1 MPPCPCCPPV
11 SGIARRAFSS
21 ASRRAFL
28 ATAFAAATLPAVA
41 SAAGGPPH
49 TSLTADQALARLLEG
64 NERHLAGAT
73 LRGLPDAARTT
84 LLTTG
89 QAPFAAILG
98 CADSRATPEL
108 LFQLG
113 LGELF
118 VVRNAGNIADTG
130 AIGSVEYAVA
140 ALGVPLVMVLG
151 HESCGAAGAALGI
164 AQQDPALPGRV
175 REMVL
180 PMLPAA
186 LAALRQGGDVLDGTV
201 RGNAIAMAARLVA
214 ESPVIG
220 PAVAGGRVK
229 VVAAR
234 FDLDEQ
240 RVQLL

>member
-1 MPPCPCCPPV
+1 MLACPRCPPTQ
-11 SGIARRAFSS
+11 GTA
-21 ASRRAFL
+21 RRAFL
-28 ATAFAAATLPAVA
+28 ATAFAALTLP
-41 SAAGGPPH
+41 SAARALGGLAP
-49 TSLTADQALARLLEG
+49 TSLTPDQALARLMEG
-64 NERHLAGAT
+64 NQRHLAGAV
-73 LRGLPDAARTT
+73 LRGLPDAAQ
-84 LLTTG
+84 LHSITTG

-108 LFQLG
+108 LFQAG
-113 LGELF
+113 LGEVF

-130 AIGSVEYAVA
+130 AIGSLEYAVA

-151 HESCGAAGAALGI
+151 HESCGAAGAALGV
-164 AQQDPALPGRV
+164 AQQDPPLPGRV

-186 LAALRQGGDVLDGTV
+186 LAALRQSGNAGGDALDGTV

-234 FDLDEQ
+234 LDLHAQ